1 MTLVVQKANL
11 VWKIASIMVGL
22 KFVFMP
28 FLEIVLK
35 IGWGLFPKVLLNSH
49 SSCSDL
55 LWGWV
60 ILQKSPFAQ
69 ANVHAKKSQMCE
81 PSDHRAKNQHFWNP
95 TNYRPLHSEF
105 YTDHYSQK
113 DCTLKSNFKKDMTRK
128 RFLVPS
134 FCSPSYVLLPFIG
147 PTLKVLW
154 LFYFSC
160 RPVSFASISAL
171 CGIECN
177 KSCVKQTNLVTS
189 CKHCFL
195 LVKLVT
201 AAFFWKISIT
211 E

>member
-28 FLEIVLK
+28 FLEIVPK

-69 ANVHAKKSQMCE
+69 ANAHAKKSQMFE

-128 RFLVPS
+128 RLSSAKFL
-134 FCSPSYVLLPFIG
+134 
-147 PTLKVLW
+147 
-154 LFYFSC
+154 
-160 RPVSFASISAL
+160 
-171 CGIECN
+171 
-177 KSCVKQTNLVTS
+177 
-189 CKHCFL
+189 
-195 LVKLVT
+195 
-201 AAFFWKISIT
+201 
-211 E
+211 

>member
-1 MTLVVQKANL
+1 MPKNRRCLSQAT
-11 VWKIASIMVGL
+11 IGL
-22 KFVFMP
+22 K
-28 FLEIVLK
+28 IN
-35 IGWGLFPKVLLNSH
+35 I
-49 SSCSDL
+49 
-55 LWGWV
+55 
-60 ILQKSPFAQ
+60 
-69 ANVHAKKSQMCE
+69 
-81 PSDHRAKNQHFWNP
+81 
-95 TNYRPLHSEF
+95 SE
-105 YTDHYSQK
+105 TQQIIDHYIQNFILTIIHKKTVPWKVTLRKIWPEK
-113 DCTLKSNFKKDMTRK
+113 DC
-128 RFLVPS
+128 LVPS
-134 FCSPSYVLLPFIG
+134 FCSPSYALLPFIG

-201 AAFFWKISIT
+201 AAFFWKISII